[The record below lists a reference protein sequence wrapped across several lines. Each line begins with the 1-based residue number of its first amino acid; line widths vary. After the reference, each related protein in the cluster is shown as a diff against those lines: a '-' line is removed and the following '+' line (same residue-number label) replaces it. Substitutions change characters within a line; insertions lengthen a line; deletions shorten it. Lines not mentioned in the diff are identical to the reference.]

1 MFILPDPDMLP
12 NVRTQMDP
20 ALRLAY
26 LDVSHTSL
34 LNEIWS
40 RGGNEQCQRGWNK
53 RACLNFPPGPRPLP
67 ILGNVHQLNLKRP
80 YRTLL
85 ELSEKYGPVFSI
97 QMGPKKMVV
106 LSGYK
111 MVKEALVNQADAF
124 VERPRIP
131 IFEKISRGNGVIFAH
146 GENWKVMRRF
156 TLTTLR
162 DFGMGRRTIENKI
175 LEECDYLIKDF
186 ESRKGS
192 PFDTMKMMNVAVSN
206 VIVSIMLGH
215 RFDYEDPKFIR
226 LIHLINESVRLC
238 GSPMV
243 TVFNIFPALGF
254 LPGNHKTVFN
264 NMEELYSFIQQTF
277 IEYLKQLD
285 PNDQRSFIDAFL
297 VRQQEEIYNPNSH
310 FKNENLQSLVSNLFT
325 AGMETTST
333 TLRWGLLLMMKYPAI
348 QKKVHE
354 EIERVI
360 GSAQLHYEHRT
371 QMPYTDAVI
380 HEIQRFANI
389 LPMSLPHETT
399 EDVRLNGYVIPKGTY
414 IIPLLASV
422 LCDKTQ
428 WEKPGEFYPQHFLST
443 DGKFVK
449 NEAFMPFSA
458 GRRICAG
465 ETLAKMELFL
475 FFTSLLQRFTFHPPP
490 GVTSSDLDLTPAVG
504 FTTPPMPHKICAV
517 PCR

>member
-1 MFILPDPDMLP
+1 SSKMALADPTVILLLF
-12 NVRTQMDP
+12 VVTS
-20 ALRLAY
+20 
-26 LDVSHTSL
+26 VSILFVKKS
-34 LNEIWS
+34 
-40 RGGNEQCQRGWNK
+40 WNK
-53 RACLNFPPGPRPLP
+53 RTCLNFPPGPRPLP
-67 ILGNVHQLNLKRP
+67 ILGNLHQLNLKRP

-85 ELSEKYGPVFSI
+85 KKYGPVFSI
-97 QMGPKKMVV
+97 HMGPKNMVV

-111 MVKEALVNQADAF
+111 MVKEALVNQADLPSSLAT
-124 VERPRIP
+124 IL
-131 IFEKISRGNGVIFAH
+131 GVA
-146 GENWKVMRRF
+146 NRMQQR
-156 TLTTLR
+156 
-162 DFGMGRRTIENKI
+162 
-175 LEECDYLIKDF
+175 
-186 ESRKGS
+186 SS
-192 PFDTMKMMNVAVSN
+192 FDTMKMMNAAVSN

-215 RFDYEDPKFIR
+215 RFDYEDPKLLR
-226 LIHLINESVRLC
+226 LIHLINESVRLS

-243 TVFNIFPALGF
+243 TNL
-254 LPGNHKTVFN
+254 
-264 NMEELYSFIQQTF
+264 EELYSFTQQTF
-277 IEYLKQLD
+277 IEHLKQLD

-297 VRQQEEIYNPNSH
+297 IRQQEEKSNPNTH

-360 GSAQLHYEHRT
+360 GSAQLRYEHRT

-422 LCDKTQ
+422 LYDKTQ
-428 WEKPGEFYPQHFLST
+428 WEKPGEFCPQHFLST
-443 DGKFVK
+443 DGKFVT

-465 ETLAKMELFL
+465 ETLARMELFL

-504 FTTPPMPHKICAV
+504 FTTPPMPHKICAM

>member
-1 MFILPDPDMLP
+1 SSKMALADPTVILLLF
-12 NVRTQMDP
+12 VVTS
-20 ALRLAY
+20 
-26 LDVSHTSL
+26 VSILFVKKS
-34 LNEIWS
+34 
-40 RGGNEQCQRGWNK
+40 WNK
-53 RACLNFPPGPRPLP
+53 RTCLNFPPGPRPLP
-67 ILGNVHQLNLKRP
+67 ILGNLHQLNLKRP

-85 ELSEKYGPVFSI
+85 KKYGPVFSI
-97 QMGPKKMVV
+97 HMGPKNMVV

-124 VERPRIP
+124 AERPRIP
-131 IFEKISRGNGVIFAH
+131 IFEKFARGNG
-146 GENWKVMRRF
+146 
-156 TLTTLR
+156 
-162 DFGMGRRTIENKI
+162 
-175 LEECDYLIKDF
+175 
-186 ESRKGS
+186 SS
-192 PFDTMKMMNVAVSN
+192 FDTMKMMNAAVSN

-215 RFDYEDPKFIR
+215 RFDYEDPKLLR
-226 LIHLINESVRLC
+226 LIHLINESVRLS

-243 TVFNIFPALGF
+243 TNL
-254 LPGNHKTVFN
+254 
-264 NMEELYSFIQQTF
+264 EELYSFTQQTF
-277 IEYLKQLD
+277 IEHLKQLD

-297 VRQQEEIYNPNSH
+297 IRQQEEKSNPNTH

-360 GSAQLHYEHRT
+360 GSAQLRYEHRT

-422 LCDKTQ
+422 LYDKTQ
-428 WEKPGEFYPQHFLST
+428 WEKPGEFCPQHFLST
-443 DGKFVK
+443 DGKFVT

-465 ETLAKMELFL
+465 ETLARMELFL

-504 FTTPPMPHKICAV
+504 FTTPPMPHKICAM